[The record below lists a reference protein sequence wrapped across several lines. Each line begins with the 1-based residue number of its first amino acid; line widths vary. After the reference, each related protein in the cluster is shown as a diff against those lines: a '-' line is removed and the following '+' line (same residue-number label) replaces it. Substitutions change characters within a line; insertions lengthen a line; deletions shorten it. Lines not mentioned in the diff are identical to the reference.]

1 MRVLPLAFTLS
12 AVLVFPSTLIAGSP
26 GVHTLGAITVSPNG
40 ADKGPDSHASR
51 QTYRGQFFDASPVQ
65 DRRDLPA
72 VVDGLRHQIDV
83 VQDLKL
89 SPRVLRFFQTVPIVV
104 DDFACMGHMTNPM
117 SGEPKPA
124 MEVACYGRR
133 LPATMKTAAVPAL
146 VWGSEFGPEISD
158 SNLVTRARTTGVI
171 LIRPS
176 SLVDQN
182 KTRPL
187 ILHELLHAYH
197 DHILPD
203 GYANHAAKS
212 WFTAAQSLY
221 PADQYLMT
229 NEREFFAVTASVFL
243 SGKDGSFTRD
253 DIKKKQPDYYK
264 YLKWLFEFD
273 PDEPSKESPV
283 ASAD

>member
-12 AVLVFPSTLIAGSP
+12 AILAFPSTLIAGSP
-26 GVHTLGAITVSPNG
+26 GARTLDAVTVSPKG
-40 ADKGPDSHASR
+40 ADSHASR
-51 QTYRGQFFDASPVQ
+51 QTYRGQFLDASSVQ

-203 GYANHAAKS
+203 GYANHAAKA

-243 SGKDGSFTRD
+243 SGKDGAFTRD
-253 DIKKKQPDYYK
+253 DIKTKQPDYYK

-273 PDEPSKESPV
+273 PDQPSKESPV